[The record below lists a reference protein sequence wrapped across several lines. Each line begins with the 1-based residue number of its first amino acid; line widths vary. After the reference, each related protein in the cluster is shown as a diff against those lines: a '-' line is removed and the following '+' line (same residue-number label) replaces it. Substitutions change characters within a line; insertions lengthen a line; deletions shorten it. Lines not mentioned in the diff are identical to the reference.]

1 MTSEIIGFIG
11 LGNMGSPMAGHLVRA
26 GYRVIAFDIDANR
39 QRQFSEAFGL
49 AAPKSPADLHE
60 ATVILTM
67 VPTGAVVRQALTEGG
82 DRSLLNRLK
91 PGSLVIDTTSSPPAS
106 TRELGAILKEK
117 DIHLIDAPVSGGGVG
132 ARNADLVFMMG
143 GDDKG
148 AVERA
153 SAVLSHLGK
162 RIFRL
167 GPLGSG
173 HTMKAMNNYVSAA
186 GYIAACEAVVIGER
200 YGLDRAAIID
210 VLNVSTGRNFATE
223 TSMKRILAEDFS
235 RNFALDLFTKDL
247 KIAADLGDEQK
258 VKAPLTHLVHDRM
271 NEARDAVGGHGDHTT
286 AFPYWEK
293 QVG

>member
-11 LGNMGSPMAGHLVRA
+11 LGNMGSPMASHLARA
-26 GYRVIAFDIDANR
+26 GYRVIAFDIDAER
-39 QRQFSEAFGL
+39 RRQFGATFQSTVPE
-49 AAPKSPADLHE
+49 SPADLHE

-67 VPTGAVVRQALTEGG
+67 VPTGADVRQALNDGG
-82 DRSLLNRLK
+82 DQSLLNRLK
-91 PGSLVIDTTSSPPAS
+91 PGTLVIDTTSSPPAS
-106 TRELGAILKEK
+106 TRELGAALKERG
-117 DIHLIDAPVSGGGVG
+117 IHLIDAPVSGGNRG
-132 ARNADLVFMMG
+132 ARSADLVFMMG
-143 GDDKG
+143 GDDQD
-148 AVERA
+148 AIERA

-173 HTMKAMNNYVSAA
+173 HTMKAVNNYVSAA
-186 GYIAACEAVVIGER
+186 GYIAACEAVVIGEQ
-200 YGLDRAAIID
+200 YGLDRTAIID

-223 TSMKRILAEDFS
+223 TSMKRILADDFS

-247 KIAADLGDEQK
+247 KIAADLGDTKK
-258 VKAPLTHLVHDRM
+258 VNAPLTHLVHDRM
-271 NEARDAVGGHGDHTT
+271 KEARDAVGGHGDHTT